1 MSGLSSSC
9 QRAQPQWET
18 CELDQG
24 EVGHEL
30 VGVEDGEQVRVGDGH
45 GWTWCNALDRWSAQ
59 PCSREAVPAL
69 FFLRVVSNNVIKVRR
84 GSEGER

>member
-18 CELDQG
+18 CELDQE

-30 VGVEDGEQVRVGDGH
+30 VGVGDGEQVKVGDGH
-45 GWTWCNALDRWSAQ
+45 GWTWCNARSGPPSLALGKLFLLCFFAR
-59 PCSREAVPAL
+59 REQQ
-69 FFLRVVSNNVIKVRR
+69 RH
-84 GSEGER
+84 

>member
-30 VGVEDGEQVRVGDGH
+30 VGVGDGEQVRVGDGH
-45 GWTWCNALDRWSAQ
+45 GWTWCNARTGPPSL
-59 PCSREAVPAL
+59 AL
-69 FFLRVVSNNVIKVRR
+69 GKLFLLCIFLRVVSNNVIKVR
-84 GSEGER
+84 GGEGER